1 MSYENERLISQSSI
15 KACSKF
21 RWTADLSVGLSS
33 IDEDHKFL
41 IDTLNQLIDCLHSH
55 RSDDVVDEIFIILMD
70 YTKHH
75 FAREE
80 QLMQKISF
88 PDYKNHKKQH
98 SHFLYRLNELQKML
112 KEKQSNQLVLVET
125 IEFLTQWLL
134 DHIAT
139 FDIAL
144 GEFNRKI
151 NTVKLKRKRVFSQ
164 VTKVSLPFRLL
175 TLVITPIVALI
186 LMTFFMASK
195 NYSDWQNSQAIV
207 QGADFIKINSFLIHS
222 LQKERGLSAA
232 LKYDKNHYSQEVK
245 KQRAITDDYLESI
258 FSSYENMPQVL
269 RNKLLIEHNALNGRL
284 IELRTK
290 LDLKL
295 ITTEVLI
302 SHYSQI
308 VSLVIRNQDHTINQF
323 YESPLYQDALA
334 LKAFWSYKES
344 SGLER
349 VRGVMLINEGADVS
363 ISYRKFIQMGESFS
377 IHKKEFITYA
387 PHIFQKLRKKARNNK
402 GHQSLIKQINIM
414 REELYIFPKTKKIS
428 FDSIKWWSIT
438 TQYLNLMHQS
448 ELTVLNE
455 FIQKAE
461 VQLIQSKDHFFRLL
475 LATVLIILLTVFLS
489 LIFIKSISKPVKN
502 IVRGMN
508 SLRSGHYNYKLNA
521 RYKGADEL
529 SEIKSAYESLR
540 QSMIKAKIM
549 KSAHN
554 QAVNIISAQS
564 NQIIQQSI
572 NSDIFKE
579 QANTDFLTQAL
590 NRRGFEDALKAMLD
604 SQNEVLP
611 IMSFDIDFF
620 KQINDTYGHDQGDLI
635 LQRFSSLCRESLRQN
650 DLFARFGGEEFI
662 LVLSD
667 PDLDLA
673 YVIAERLRRNIENN
687 LGNILPKKPII
698 TVSIGL
704 SAYSIHEPIEAAIK
718 RTDKA
723 LYISKENGRNQITKL
738 FEEEEA
744 CYILE
749 D

>member
-1 MSYENERLISQSSI
+1 MSYENERLVSQSTVNV
-15 KACSKF
+15 CSKF
-21 RWTADLSVGLSS
+21 KWTADLSVGLSS

-41 IDTLNQLIDCLHSH
+41 IDTLNQLIACLHNHS
-55 RSDDVVDEIFIILMD
+55 SDDVVDDIFITLVD

-88 PDYKNHKKQH
+88 PDYNNHKKQH
-98 SHFLYRLNELQKML
+98 SYFLSRLHELQNML

-125 IEFLTQWLL
+125 IEFLTQWFL
-134 DHIAT
+134 DHIVT
-139 FDIAL
+139 FDITL
-144 GEFNRKI
+144 GEYNRKK
-151 NTVKLKRKRVFSQ
+151 NSVKLKRKRVFSQ

-175 TLVITPIVALI
+175 TLAITPIVALI

-195 NYSDWQNSQAIV
+195 NYSDWQNSQTIV
-207 QGADFIKINSFLIHS
+207 QGADFIKTNSFLIHS
-222 LQKERGLSAA
+222 LQKERGLSTAFI
-232 LKYDKNHYSQEVK
+232 YDKNQYSQEVK
-245 KQRAITDDYLESI
+245 KQRAITDDYLENI
-258 FSSYENMPQVL
+258 FSAYAEMPQVL
-269 RNKLLIEHNALNGRL
+269 RNKVLIEHNALNERL
-284 IELRTK
+284 IELRAK
-290 LDLKL
+290 LDLNL
-295 ITTEVLI
+295 ISTEVLI
-302 SHYSQI
+302 SHYSQL
-308 VSLVIRNQDHTINQF
+308 VSLVIRNQEQTINQF
-323 YESPLYQDALA
+323 YESALYQDALA

-349 VRGVMLINEGADVS
+349 ARGVMLINEDADVS
-363 ISYRKFIQMGESFS
+363 IAYRQFIQMGESFS

-387 PHIFQKLRKKARNNK
+387 PHIFQKLRKKARTNK
-402 GHQSLIKQINIM
+402 EHETLLNKISIM
-414 REELYIFPKTKKIS
+414 REELYIFPNTKKIS
-428 FDSIKWWSIT
+428 FDSLEWWNIT
-438 TQYLNLMHQS
+438 TQYLNLMHNS
-448 ELTVLNE
+448 ELMILNE
-455 FIQKAE
+455 FIQKSE
-461 VQLIQSKDHFFRLL
+461 DQLIQSKDHFFRLL
-475 LATVLIILLTVFLS
+475 LATLLIILLTVFLS

-508 SLRSGHYNYKLNA
+508 ALRSGHFNYKLNA

-554 QAVNIISAQS
+554 QAVNIISVQS
-564 NQIIQQSI
+564 NKIIQQSI
-572 NSDIFKE
+572 NSDLFKE

-590 NRRGFEDALKAMLD
+590 NRRGFEDALKVLLGNQTEA
-604 SQNEVLP
+604 LP

-650 DLFARFGGEEFI
+650 DLFSRFGGEEFI

-673 YVIAERLRRNIENN
+673 YVIAERLRSNIEHN
-687 LGNILPKKPII
+687 LGNILANKPII

-704 SAYSIHEPIEAAIK
+704 SVYSMHEPIEAAIK

-723 LYISKENGRNQITKL
+723 LYISKENGRNQITCL
-738 FEEEEA
+738 
-744 CYILE
+744 YE

>member
-1 MSYENERLISQSSI
+1 MSYENEGLISQNTVNV
-15 KACSKF
+15 CSKF
-21 RWTADLSVGLSS
+21 KWTADLSVGLSS

-41 IDTLNQLIDCLHSH
+41 IDTLNQLITCLHNHS
-55 RSDDVVDEIFIILMD
+55 SDDVVDGIFITLVD

-88 PDYKNHKKQH
+88 PDYNNHKKQH
-98 SHFLYRLNELQKML
+98 SYFLSRLNELKNML
-112 KEKQSNQLVLVET
+112 KEKQNNQLVLVET
-125 IEFLTQWLL
+125 IEFLTQWFL
-134 DHIAT
+134 DHIVT
-139 FDIAL
+139 FDISL
-144 GEFNRKI
+144 GEYNRKK
-151 NTVKLKRKRVFSQ
+151 NSVKLKRKRVFSQ

-186 LMTFFMASK
+186 FMTFFIASK
-195 NYSDWQNSQAIV
+195 NYSDWQNSQTIV
-207 QGADFIKINSFLIHS
+207 QGADFIKTNSFLIHS
-222 LQKERGLSAA
+222 LQKERGLSTAFI
-232 LKYDKNHYSQEVK
+232 YDKNPYFQDVK
-245 KQRAITDDYLESI
+245 KQRAITDEYLESI
-258 FSSYENMPQVL
+258 FSAYSDMPQVL
-269 RNKLLIEHNALNGRL
+269 RNKVLIEHNALNERL
-284 IELRTK
+284 IELRSK
-290 LDLKL
+290 LDLNL

-302 SHYSQI
+302 SHYSQLI
-308 VSLVIRNQDHTINQF
+308 SLVIRNQEHTINQF

-349 VRGVMLINEGADVS
+349 ARGMMLINEGSDVS
-363 ISYRKFIQMGESFS
+363 TSYRQFIQMGESFS

-402 GHQSLIKQINIM
+402 GHETLLSKISIM
-414 REELYIFPKTKKIS
+414 REELYSFPNTKTIS
-428 FDSIKWWSIT
+428 FDSLTWWNRT
-438 TQYLNLMHQS
+438 TQYLNLMHNS
-448 ELTVLNE
+448 ELMILNE
-455 FIQKAE
+455 FIQKAQN
-461 VQLIQSKDHFFRLL
+461 QLIQSKDYFFRLL
-475 LATVLIILLTVFLS
+475 LATLLIILLTVFLS
-489 LIFIKSISKPVKN
+489 LVFIKSISKPVKN

-508 SLRSGHYNYKLNA
+508 ALRSGHFNYKLNA
-521 RYKGADEL
+521 RYKGSDEL

-564 NQIIQQSI
+564 NKIIQQSI
-572 NSDIFKE
+572 NSDMFKE

-590 NRRGFEDALKAMLD
+590 NRRGFEDALKVLIE
-604 SQNEVLP
+604 SQSEALP

-635 LQRFSSLCRESLRQN
+635 LLRFSSLCRESLRQN
-650 DLFARFGGEEFI
+650 DLFSRFGGEEFI

-673 YVIAERLRRNIENN
+673 YVIAERLRSNIENN
-687 LGNILPKKPII
+687 LGDILPNKPII

-704 SAYSIHEPIEAAIK
+704 SVYSMHEPIETAIK

-723 LYISKENGRNQITKL
+723 LYISKENGRNQITSL
-738 FEEEEA
+738 YEG
-744 CYILE
+744 E
-749 D
+749 DA